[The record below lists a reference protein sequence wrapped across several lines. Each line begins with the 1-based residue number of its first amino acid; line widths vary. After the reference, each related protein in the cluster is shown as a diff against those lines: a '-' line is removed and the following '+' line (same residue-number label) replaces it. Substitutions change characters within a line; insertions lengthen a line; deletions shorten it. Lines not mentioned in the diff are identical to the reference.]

1 MTYTIETIGN
11 VLVVSLYGL
20 TDEQKKRKGRNVILC
35 LSYNI
40 FGANKVSNVGETM
53 TYTRANPK
61 PEHIEAAKNVVA
73 DFGLKLKSKARQL
86 RLVA

>member
-11 VLVVSLYGL
+11 VLTVSLYGL

-40 FGANKVSNVGETM
+40 FGANRVVNVGETM

-61 PEHIEAAKNVVA
+61 AEHIEAAKLIVA
-73 DFGLKLKSKARQL
+73 DFGLKVKNKSRQL
-86 RLVA
+86 KLVA